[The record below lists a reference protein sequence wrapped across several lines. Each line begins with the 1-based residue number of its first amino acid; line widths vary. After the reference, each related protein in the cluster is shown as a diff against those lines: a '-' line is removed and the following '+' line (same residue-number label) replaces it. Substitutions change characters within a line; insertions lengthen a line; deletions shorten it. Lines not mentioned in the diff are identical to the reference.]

1 MRVKHMRVQ
10 QLFTKLRVVR
20 LSLCVLLVWQ
30 FLASEAVLYY
40 VATSAAFSRATSFV
54 SGKTKTQLSQNREYC
69 SIGRDDSRMDALL
82 KLKKRVTVRG
92 RLWEVRPFS
101 FSLLSATQL
110 SDGVE
115 ELDIFVVIVES
126 LKADAIRTKLP
137 RLHRKLSQLSRD
149 GFGVSYFSVNRVG
162 GNSPP
167 NRGALL
173 LGSSSIRKRVKPN
186 DRRGSRSLFDVSVQ
200 NGFKVIISEMV
211 QRPCQHY
218 ANTLNLMVGDCTRFR
233 SVYRDVFTAARC
245 TQPKES
251 TLGTSCPPFPHPSR
265 NLPTNCS
272 ANSAHDVMVSQVL
285 DDTVKSRRTFTV
297 MNFLD
302 FHAPMLNYMS
312 PDLDHALHRLIEGL
326 ESRNTKKFRLLLV
339 GDHGH
344 GVVSETGD
352 AAGLLLT
359 SKDEESSKYVNQVS
373 APVLSHFSVNKLVR
387 TMMAGE
393 CGSEEIPQQYCGR
406 CRYNNQ
412 TNDWKV
418 SIESTDARAMISME
432 SKTQSRVRINSLRF
446 SVHAERGIS
455 CKSGSVESSVGIQL
469 VFALSAG
476 GCSASYTFEY
486 GGGLTSGALTSYEP
500 FKKCDRRWRDS
511 IHVVLTR
518 PDGQQVCISPKTR
531 KTHMKHPGTPCS
543 KSVFKWA

>member
-1 MRVKHMRVQ
+1 MRK
-10 QLFTKLRVVR
+10 QLFTKLRAVR

-30 FLASEAVLYY
+30 FLASDAVLYY
-40 VATSAAFSRATSFV
+40 VGTSAAFSRATSFV
-54 SGKTKTQLSQNREYC
+54 SGKTQTQLSQRQEYC
-69 SIGRDDSRMDALL
+69 SIGRDETRMDALL
-82 KLKKRVTVRG
+82 KLKKRVMVRG
-92 RLWEVRPFS
+92 RTWEVRPFS
-101 FSLLSATQL
+101 FSLSSATQL
-110 SDGVE
+110 SGDAE
-115 ELDIFVVIVES
+115 ELDIFLVIVES
-126 LKADAIRTKLP
+126 LKAGAIRTKLP

-186 DRRGSRSLFDVSVQ
+186 DRRGSRSLFDVSMQ

-218 ANTLNLMVGDCTRFR
+218 ANTLNIMVGDCARFR
-233 SVYRDVFTAARC
+233 SAYRDVFTAARC
-245 TQPKES
+245 AQSRKS
-251 TLGTSCPPFPHPSR
+251 TPGTSCPAFPHPSR

-272 ANSAHDVMVSQVL
+272 ANSAHDIMVSQVL

-302 FHAPMLNYMS
+302 FHAPMLDYMS

-326 ESRNTKKFRLLLV
+326 ESRITKKFRLLLV

-352 AAGLLLT
+352 AAGILLT
-359 SKDEESSKYVNQVS
+359 SKDEESTKYVNLVS

-393 CGSEEIPQQYCGR
+393 CGSEEIPRQYCGE

-412 TNDWKV
+412 TNAWKV
-418 SIESTDARAMISME
+418 FIESTDARAMVSME
-432 SKTQSRVRINSLRF
+432 SKTQSRVRINSLTFNVR
-446 SVHAERGIS
+446 AERGIS
-455 CKSGSVESSVGIQL
+455 CKSASVESSVGIQL
-469 VFALSAG
+469 VFTVSTG
-476 GCSASYTFEY
+476 SCSASYTFEY
-486 GGGLTSGALTSYEP
+486 GGSLTSGALTSYGP
-500 FKKCDRRWRDS
+500 FKTCDPRWRDS

-518 PDGQQVCISPKTR
+518 PDGQQVCISPKTQ
-531 KTHMKHPGTPCS
+531 KTHTKRPGTPCS
-543 KSVFKWA
+543 TSVFKWA

>member
-1 MRVKHMRVQ
+1 M
-10 QLFTKLRVVR
+10 
-20 LSLCVLLVWQ
+20 
-30 FLASEAVLYY
+30 LYY
-40 VATSAAFSRATSFV
+40 LGTSAAFSRATSFV
-54 SGKTKTQLSQNREYC
+54 SGKTKTQLSRNREYC
-69 SIGRDDSRMDALL
+69 PIGRDESRMDALL
-82 KLKKRVTVRG
+82 KLKKRVIVRG
-92 RLWEVRPFS
+92 RTWEVRPFS
-101 FSLLSATQL
+101 FSTTPLSGDA
-110 SDGVE
+110 E
-115 ELDIFVVIVES
+115 EPDIFVVIVES

-149 GFGVSYFSVNRVG
+149 RFGVSYFSVNRVG

-173 LGSSSIRKRVKPN
+173 LGLSSIGKRVKPN
-186 DRRGSRSLFDVSVQ
+186 DRRGSRSLFDVSMQ

-251 TLGTSCPPFPHPSR
+251 TLGTSCPAFPHPSR

-272 ANSAHDVMVSQVL
+272 GNSAHDVMVSQVL

-302 FHAPMLNYMS
+302 FHAPMLDYMS
-312 PDLDHALHRLIEGL
+312 PDLDHALHRFIEGL

-359 SKDEESSKYVNQVS
+359 SKDEESSKYVNLVS

-455 CKSGSVESSVGIQL
+455 CKYGSVESSVGIQL

-531 KTHMKHPGTPCS
+531 KTHMKRPGTPCS